1 MHNNKLTSALQVSAI
16 AAALFSPLALAN
28 FSVNVGAINVSPND
42 DSSYLNVVETVAGLP
57 ANSAKV
63 GVNSNT
69 QLGLT
74 FDYALDE
81 HWSVQLIAAT
91 PFSHNIKVKGS
102 AVDGLPV
109 GKTKHLPPTLLAQYN
124 FGSVNADFRPFVGA
138 GLNYT
143 VFFSEKVAPEL
154 KDTLV
159 AIGAAQAGDDVSLS
173 LKNSVG
179 VALQAGFNYKLSDN
193 WGLHAMIAWA
203 DIDTDAMV
211 KINGANVQPV
221 DVSIDPTIVMLGLRY
236 TFR

>member
-1 MHNNKLTSALQVSAI
+1 MNNNTLTSAIKASAI

-28 FSVNVGAINVSPND
+28 FSINVGAINVSPND
-42 DSSYLNVVETVAGLP
+42 DSSYLTVVESVVGLP
-57 ANSAKV
+57 ADSAKV

-74 FDYALDE
+74 FDYALDD

-91 PFSHNIKVKGS
+91 PFSHKITGKGS
-102 AVDGLPV
+102 VDGLAI

-143 VFFSEKVAPEL
+143 LFFSEKAAPEL

-159 AIGAAQAGDDVSLS
+159 ARGAAEAGDDVTLS

-179 VALQAGFNYKLSDN
+179 VALQAGFNYKVSDN

-211 KINGANVQPV
+211 KINGDNVQPV
-221 DVSIDPTIVMLGLRY
+221 DVSIDPTIIMVGLRY
-236 TFR
+236 SFR

>member
-1 MHNNKLTSALQVSAI
+1 MHNNKRTSALQLSAI

-74 FDYALDE
+74 FDYALDD

-143 VFFSEKVAPEL
+143 LFFSEKAAPEL

-179 VALQAGFNYKLSDN
+179 IALQAGFNYKLSDN

-221 DVSIDPTIVMLGLRY
+221 DVSIDPTIVMVGLRY
-236 TFR
+236 SFR

>member
-1 MHNNKLTSALQVSAI
+1 MRNKTTALLPLSALT
-16 AAALFSPLALAN
+16 AALFSPLALAN

-74 FDYALDE
+74 FDYALDD

-91 PFSHNIKVKGS
+91 PFSHNIRVKGS

-124 FGSVNADFRPFVGA
+124 FGSANADFRPFVGA
-138 GLNYT
+138 GVNYT

-154 KDTLV
+154 VNTLV
-159 AIGAAQAGDDVSLS
+159 ALEAAQASDDVSLS

-179 VALQAGFNYKLSDN
+179 IALQAGFNYKLSDN

-203 DIDTDAMV
+203 DIDTDAKV
-211 KINGANVQPV
+211 KVNGTTVQPV
-221 DVSIDPTIVMLGLRY
+221 DVSIDPTIVMVGLRY
-236 TFR
+236 SFR